1 MNNIYALVIVAVV
14 FAIALVIIV
23 QHFLKKLNFNES
35 LMLQGELKKRDTDLE
50 AKNGQLKT
58 LQEQLDYFKKT
69 NTNLLDRLS
78 DLSVINKS
86 GAESIRKSL
95 DALNEQGKYIKDLN
109 SSIQRKDSM
118 NLSLVMNLKR
128 SLADVNDEDVTVEVK
143 KGVVYISISDNL
155 MFASGSAVVNAKAVA
170 VLAKVAKVLNDHKEL
185 DVLVEGHTDSQPI
198 STECIQDNWDL
209 SAKRATSVVRV
220 LQTKFDVDP
229 ERLTAGGRGEYEPAS
244 ANKTS
249 KGRKQNRRTEI
260 IVTPKLDQFFSLMAP
275 QAK

>member
-1 MNNIYALVIVAVV
+1 
-14 FAIALVIIV
+14 
-23 QHFLKKLNFNES
+23 
-35 LMLQGELKKRDTDLE
+35 LKKRDTDLE
-50 AKNGQLKT
+50 AKNGQLKA

-185 DVLVEGHTDSQPI
+185 DVLVEGHTDTVPI
-198 STECIQDNWDL
+198 STDCIQDNWDL